1 MMTLLEM
8 KKHMMA
14 TKYFDTPRVRAKR
27 QLTYAITE
35 LNQNKDV
42 GLTFRKQVLMEKVLD
57 AAKNLQKIIEE
68 EECSRQ

>member
-14 TKYFDTPRVRAKR
+14 TKYFDTPRVKAKR

-35 LNQNKDV
+35 LNQNKDL
-42 GLTFRKQVLMEKVLD
+42 GLTLRKQVLMEKVLD

-68 EECSRQ
+68 EECSQQ

>member
-35 LNQNKDV
+35 LNQNKDT
-42 GLTFRKQVLMEKVLD
+42 GLTFRKQVLMEKVLA
-57 AAKNLQKIIEE
+57 AAKHLQKCIDEDEE
-68 EECSRQ
+68 

>member
-8 KKHMMA
+8 KKYMMS

-35 LNQNKDV
+35 LNQNKDT
-42 GLTFRKQVLMEKVLD
+42 GLTLRKQVLMEKVLD
-57 AAKNLQKIIEE
+57 AAKNLQKLIED
-68 EECSRQ
+68 EECSQ

>member
-8 KKHMMA
+8 KKHMMS

-35 LNQNKDV
+35 LNQNKDT
-42 GLTFRKQVLMEKVLD
+42 GLTLRKQVLMEKVLD
-57 AAKNLQKIIEE
+57 AAKNLQKLIED
-68 EECSRQ
+68 EECSQ